1 LRLDALISINTRIVR
16 TQVHLPNRALG
27 RAAEAANEET
37 ERGLGEVEDAL
48 VEVRFLMRGL

>member
-16 TQVHLPNRALG
+16 TQVHLPNWALG